1 MSDLSYSNISFPL
14 SRNFKIFLS
23 WLSCFIVA
31 LGQPA
36 WSSGLSILA
45 SLVGYALFFRV
56 LVDVKPPKQRFL
68 VGTLWFALT
77 QFIQLSWVFSHP
89 FLYIYAFWIVWPL
102 LLGVQFGCIA
112 YLVNPRVLSSF
123 SGVLLLSGLWA
134 LLEWMR
140 FHILS
145 GYSFNLTGMALTAN
159 LYSLQF
165 ASIGGILGLSFWVIL
180 VNGQL
185 LRAWLNKSKRAWTL
199 ALALAIIPYV
209 YGAVALN
216 EHERTKQNTETLTAL
231 LVQTAFPVEVSVRQQ
246 KDIVAYV
253 TNQWRKILE
262 ITKKAQGTKLD
273 LIALPE
279 YVVPFGTYTFVYP
292 YEKVKIIFQETF
304 GKEALALLPKI
315 DFHLGVEE
323 WTPQGSQIL
332 VNNAYW
338 LQGIANVYN
347 SPVVAGLADV
357 EGISSEERKHF
368 SAALFFVP
376 GIQPHLP
383 ERYEKRVLVPL
394 GEYIPFEFCRKLAAS
409 YGIQGSFT
417 CGTEAKV
424 FTHPEIPFGASI
436 CYEETF
442 GNLMRD
448 NRLKGAQM
456 LVNLTNDAWFPESR
470 LAKQHLDHAR
480 LRTVENGI
488 PLLRSCNT
496 GKTAAIDSLGR
507 IHCILG
513 EGDPN
518 QESISDSL
526 LVTLPRYHYHTIY
539 SRFGDLLVVCLSFF
553 CVGLYSFQSRRT

>member
-1 MSDLSYSNISFPL
+1 MPNSLNNSISFYLP
-14 SRNFKIFLS
+14 RNLKIFLS
-23 WLSCFIVA
+23 LISCFVVA

-36 WSSGLSILA
+36 WSKELGILA

-56 LVDVKPPKQRFL
+56 LLAIERPVQRFL
-68 VGTLWFALT
+68 LGTIWFAVT

-89 FLYIYAFWIVWPL
+89 FLYIYVFWTVWPL
-102 LLGVQFGCIA
+102 LLGMQFGCVA
-112 YLVNPRVLSSF
+112 YFVTPRVLSAF
-123 SGVLLLSGLWA
+123 NGVLLLSGLWT
-134 LLEWMR
+134 LMEWIR

-145 GYSFNLTGMALTAN
+145 GYSLNLAGMALTGH
-159 LYSLQF
+159 LYPLQF
-165 ASIGGILGLSFWVIL
+165 ASLGGVLGLSFWVIL
-180 VNGQL
+180 VNGQM
-185 LRAWLNKSKRAWTL
+185 LRAWLFAGKSSWAL
-199 ALALAIIPYV
+199 ASALALLPYV
-209 YGAVALN
+209 YGVVSLSK
-216 EHERTKQNTETLTAL
+216 HERNMEKHKETLTAL
-231 LVQTAFPVEVSVRQQ
+231 LVQTAFPVEVSVREQ

-262 ITKKAQGTKLD
+262 ITTKARGTKLD

-279 YVVPFGTYTFVYP
+279 YVVPLGTYTFVYP
-292 YEKVKIIFQETF
+292 YEKVKKVFQDIFGEEVLT
-304 GKEALALLPKI
+304 LLPKI
-315 DFHLGVEE
+315 DVHLGVEE

-338 LQGIANVYN
+338 LQGIANVYD

-357 EGISSEERKHF
+357 EGINSQERHHF
-368 SAALFFVP
+368 SAAQFFVP
-376 GIQPHLP
+376 GLQPRWP

-417 CGTEAKV
+417 CGNEAKV
-424 FTHPEIPFGASI
+424 FAHPRIPFGVSI

-448 NRLKGAQM
+448 NRVKGAQL

-470 LAKQHLDHAR
+470 LPQQHLDHAR

-496 GKTAAIDSLGR
+496 GKTAAIDSLGK

-526 LVTLPRYHYHTIY
+526 LVTLPHYHYQTIY
-539 SRFGDLLVVCLSFF
+539 SRFGDLLVVCFSFF
-553 CVGLYSFQSRRT
+553 CIGLYCVQYKR